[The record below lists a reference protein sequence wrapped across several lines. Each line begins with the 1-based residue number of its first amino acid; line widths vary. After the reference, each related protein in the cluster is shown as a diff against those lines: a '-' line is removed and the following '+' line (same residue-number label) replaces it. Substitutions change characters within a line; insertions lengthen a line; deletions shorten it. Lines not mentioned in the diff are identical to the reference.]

1 MDDSGVVIV
10 DLGPY
15 QPADMDA
22 IRRLQKGARAP
33 IIVLSGRVS
42 GTGPGGQGA
51 LPRPGRTGPNR
62 GHGD

>member
-15 QPADMDA
+15 QPADMGA
-22 IRRLQKGARAP
+22 IRRLQKGTRAP

-42 GTGPGGQGA
+42 GTGRGA
-51 LPRPGRTGPNR
+51 RARCLG
-62 GHGD
+62 